1 MKNRLIVAGIGIPA
15 LLAVIFFAP
24 LWGWAIVVGV
34 MASFSAW
41 ELTHTVLG
49 ERFRRRFGVYA
60 GVAAFAIPLGA
71 VFGYATITERAA
83 MYALFFVMFL
93 EKMIALERREE
104 NLSFSDLA
112 VVLFA
117 GIVLPIL
124 LSALVRLGMNRPKP
138 AFILLTF
145 VIVWITDSG
154 AFFVGNAMG
163 KHKLAPR
170 LSPKKSVEGAV
181 GGLLAAI
188 VGVLLFGLV
197 LKLCGCWVKFGWLI
211 LYGVLGS
218 IAGQLG
224 DLAFSAIKREHGVK
238 DYSNLLPG
246 HGGMLDRFDST
257 IFCAPLLELLV
268 LWLPAFGV

>member
-34 MASFSAW
+34 MAAVSAW

-60 GVAAFAIPLGA
+60 AVAAFAIPIGT
-71 VFGYATITERAA
+71 VFGYATITARAA

-117 GIVLPIL
+117 G
-124 LSALVRLGMNRPKP
+124 
-138 AFILLTF
+138 
-145 VIVWITDSG
+145 
-154 AFFVGNAMG
+154 VG
-163 KHKLAPR
+163 
-170 LSPKKSVEGAV
+170 
-181 GGLLAAI
+181 
-188 VGVLLFGLV
+188 
-197 LKLCGCWVKFGWLI
+197 
-211 LYGVLGS
+211 
-218 IAGQLG
+218 
-224 DLAFSAIKREHGVK
+224 
-238 DYSNLLPG
+238 
-246 HGGMLDRFDST
+246 
-257 IFCAPLLELLV
+257 
-268 LWLPAFGV
+268 